1 MTKQVTWHI
10 GRCNWSHGIVVY
22 ILKMAI
28 VLHDKFDSWQEF
40 QDKLD
45 AYCKETYQSFIKDD
59 SKTVESVNKTPKR
72 AFPRRAPVC
81 FREDVMRPLREETRT
96 ERDGAYR
103 PQTAASWRRLR

>member
-1 MTKQVTWHI
+1 
-10 GRCNWSHGIVVY
+10 
-22 ILKMAI
+22 MAI
-28 VLHDKFDSWQEF
+28 MLHDKFDSWQEF

-45 AYCKETYQSFIKDD
+45 GYCKETYQSFVKDD

-81 FREDVMRPLREETRT
+81 FREYVMRPLREETRT

-103 PQTAASWRRLR
+103 PKTAASWRRLRCLTHIQTNKIYFDLEDHKCKKFY